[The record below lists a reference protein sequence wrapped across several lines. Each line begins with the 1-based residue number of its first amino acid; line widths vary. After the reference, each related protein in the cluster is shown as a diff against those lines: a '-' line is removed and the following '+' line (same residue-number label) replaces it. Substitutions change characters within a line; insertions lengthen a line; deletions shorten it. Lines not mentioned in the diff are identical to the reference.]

1 MRGTRISVLVT
12 MSIALT
18 LAAEDSAW
26 RAGKAADYSHQAT
39 EKVTVGAKAFRT
51 AEETDP
57 AFGKKADFNKYGFL
71 PVLVVVENQHGE
83 TLDLKSMQ
91 VELVAAKGNHV
102 QAMLPDDVP
111 YIAKP
116 AQRPNT
122 QPKLP
127 FPTPKKKNPFA
138 IPELQNRA
146 FSAQM
151 LPNGDSANGFFYFEA
166 KPEPGMKLYL
176 SGLRLRP
183 SGKELFYFEIEL

>member
-1 MRGTRISVLVT
+1 
-12 MSIALT
+12 MSIAL
-18 LAAEDSAW
+18 AWASEDSAW
-26 RAGKAADYSHQAT
+26 RAGKAADYAHQST
-39 EKVTVGAKAFRT
+39 EKVTIGAKAFKS
-51 AEETDP
+51 AEETEP
-57 AFGKKADFNKYGFL
+57 AFGKKADFNKFGFM

-91 VELVAAKGNHV
+91 VELVAANGNHV
-102 QAMLPDDVP
+102 QAMVPDDVP

-116 AQRPNT
+116 GQRPGT

-127 FPTPKKKNPFA
+127 FPTPKKKNPLA

-176 SGLRLRP
+176 NGLRLRP